1 MDDRRILENKRILV
15 VDDEPDIL
23 ETLKELLH
31 MCRVDTAGSFETAVN
46 CLKKHSYDA
55 AILDIMGVQGYQLL
69 EITRRLNLPTLM
81 LTAHALTPENLKTA
95 IEKGADAYVPKEKL
109 VDITL
114 FAADVLTAR
123 QQGRQAHAGWF
134 VSVRQI
140 FDRLFG
146 TAWRKKDSDF
156 WDTLEVGQTDPW
168 PQKPASP
175 ENREKNFSAD
185 ATDTQTKKK

>member
-1 MDDRRILENKRILV
+1 MDDRRILENKHILV

-23 ETLKELLH
+23 ETLEELLH
-31 MCRVDTAGSFETAVN
+31 MCRVDTAGSFESAVN
-46 CLKKHSYDA
+46 CLKNNTYDA

-69 EITRRLNLPTLM
+69 EITRHLNLPTLM

-123 QQGRQAHAGWF
+123 KQGRQAHAGWF
-134 VSVRQI
+134 DSVRQI

-146 TAWRKKDSDF
+146 TGWQKKDSDF
-156 WDTLEVGQTDPW
+156 WDTLEARQTDAR
-168 PQKPASP
+168 PQKPART
-175 ENREKNFSAD
+175 ENR
-185 ATDTQTKKK
+185 